1 MDTKRIAII
10 TDSGT
15 NVPPDFVAEHN
26 IRITP
31 LRINYSD
38 GSSYESGLTITPAE
52 LVARFEEE
60 VPKTSLPSPEGIKA
74 AFDDAKAAGYEGAV
88 YVAISS
94 GLSATCDT
102 ARMIAE
108 SITDF
113 PIYVV
118 DTKNIGIASGLIVI
132 EAQRLI
138 EQGLSLEEIGAKLD
152 QASLNTRVYFSV
164 PSLEYLRKGGRIS
177 EAIYR
182 IGSMLNIKPV
192 LTCDENGKYTIAKKT
207 RGWQKSLAGQIA
219 LGSAFAQQFD
229 HVHVG
234 ICCSAPN
241 IIYSEMDAMIKEA
254 IPNVTDFRYVEA
266 GSDLVVHTGPGLVGY
281 AVFGY

>member
-1 MDTKRIAII
+1 
-10 TDSGT
+10 
-15 NVPPDFVAEHN
+15 
-26 IRITP
+26 
-31 LRINYSD
+31 
-38 GSSYESGLTITPAE
+38 
-52 LVARFEEE
+52 
-60 VPKTSLPSPEGIKA
+60 
-74 AFDDAKAAGYEGAV
+74 
-88 YVAISS
+88 
-94 GLSATCDT
+94 
-102 ARMIAE
+102 MIAE

-138 EQGLSLEEIGAKLD
+138 DQGLSLEEIGAKLD

-219 LGSAFAQQFD
+219 LGAAFAQQFD
-229 HVHVG
+229 RVHVG

-241 IIYSEMDAMIKEA
+241 IIYSEMEAMIKEA

>member
-1 MDTKRIAII
+1 MNDKRIALI

-15 NVPPDFVAEHN
+15 NTPPDFITEHA

-38 GSSYESGLTITPAE
+38 GSSYESGITITTPE
-52 LVARFEEE
+52 LVKRFEDEI
-60 VPKTSLPSPEGIKA
+60 PKTSLPSPEGIKA
-74 AFDDAKAAGYEGAV
+74 TFEAAKAEGYQGAL
-88 YVAISS
+88 YIAISS

-102 ARMIAE
+102 TRMIAE
-108 SITDF
+108 SVEDF

-118 DTKNIGIASGLIVI
+118 DTKNIGVASGLIVM

-138 EQGLSLEEIGAKLD
+138 DQGLSLDQIGTALD
-152 QASLNTRVYFSV
+152 SASLNTRVYFSV
-164 PSLEYLRKGGRIS
+164 PTLEYLRKGGRIS

-192 LTCDENGKYTIAKKT
+192 LTCNENGKYVIAKKA

-219 LGSAFAQQFD
+219 LAASHAQQFE
-229 HVHVG
+229 HVHAG

-241 IIYSEMDAMIKEA
+241 IIYSEMESMMKEA
-254 IPNVTDFRYVEA
+254 IPNITDFTYADA
-266 GSDLVVHTGPGLVGY
+266 GPDLIVHTGPGLVGV
-281 AVFGY
+281 AIQGY

>member
-38 GSSYESGLTITPAE
+38 GSSYESGITITPAD

-102 ARMIAE
+102 T
-108 SITDF
+108 SHGTVYIT
-113 PIYVV
+113 I
-118 DTKNIGIASGLIVI
+118 
-132 EAQRLI
+132 
-138 EQGLSLEEIGAKLD
+138 
-152 QASLNTRVYFSV
+152 
-164 PSLEYLRKGGRIS
+164 
-177 EAIYR
+177 
-182 IGSMLNIKPV
+182 M
-192 LTCDENGKYTIAKKT
+192 
-207 RGWQKSLAGQIA
+207 
-219 LGSAFAQQFD
+219 
-229 HVHVG
+229 
-234 ICCSAPN
+234 
-241 IIYSEMDAMIKEA
+241 
-254 IPNVTDFRYVEA
+254 
-266 GSDLVVHTGPGLVGY
+266 
-281 AVFGY
+281 

>member
-1 MDTKRIAII
+1 MKKR
-10 TDSGT
+10 
-15 NVPPDFVAEHN
+15 FQ
-26 IRITP
+26 R
-31 LRINYSD
+31 LRF
-38 GSSYESGLTITPAE
+38 LLLRA
-52 LVARFEEE
+52 F
-60 VPKTSLPSPEGIKA
+60 KA

-192 LTCDENGKYTIAKKT
+192 LTCDEK
-207 RGWQKSLAGQIA
+207 WQIHHCQEDSWLAEVSSRTDCSRSSL
-219 LGSAFAQQFD
+219 
-229 HVHVG
+229 
-234 ICCSAPN
+234 CSE
-241 IIYSEMDAMIKEA
+241 I
-254 IPNVTDFRYVEA
+254 
-266 GSDLVVHTGPGLVGY
+266 
-281 AVFGY
+281 

>member
-38 GSSYESGLTITPAE
+38 GSSYESGITITPAE

-74 AFDDAKAAGYEGAV
+74 AFDDAKVAGYEGAV

-164 PSLEYLRKGGRIS
+164 PSLDYLRKGGRIS

-229 HVHVG
+229 RVHVG

-241 IIYSEMDAMIKEA
+241 IIYSEMEAMIKEA

-266 GSDLVVHTGPGLVGY
+266 GSDLLVHTGPGLVGY

>member
-38 GSSYESGLTITPAE
+38 GSSYESGITITPAE

-164 PSLEYLRKGGRIS
+164 PRDRKS
-177 EAIYR
+177 
-182 IGSMLNIKPV
+182 
-192 LTCDENGKYTIAKKT
+192 
-207 RGWQKSLAGQIA
+207 
-219 LGSAFAQQFD
+219 
-229 HVHVG
+229 
-234 ICCSAPN
+234 
-241 IIYSEMDAMIKEA
+241 
-254 IPNVTDFRYVEA
+254 
-266 GSDLVVHTGPGLVGY
+266 VV
-281 AVFGY
+281 

>member
-1 MDTKRIAII
+1 MSHLILLLNTIL
-10 TDSGT
+10 
-15 NVPPDFVAEHN
+15 
-26 IRITP
+26 RITHFALTILTALP
-31 LRINYSD
+31 TSLVI
-38 GSSYESGLTITPAE
+38 TITPAD

-138 EQGLSLEEIGAKLD
+138 EQGLSL
-152 QASLNTRVYFSV
+152 
-164 PSLEYLRKGGRIS
+164 
-177 EAIYR
+177 
-182 IGSMLNIKPV
+182 
-192 LTCDENGKYTIAKKT
+192 
-207 RGWQKSLAGQIA
+207 
-219 LGSAFAQQFD
+219 
-229 HVHVG
+229 
-234 ICCSAPN
+234 
-241 IIYSEMDAMIKEA
+241 
-254 IPNVTDFRYVEA
+254 
-266 GSDLVVHTGPGLVGY
+266 
-281 AVFGY
+281 

>member
-38 GSSYESGLTITPAE
+38 GSSYESGITITPAD

-138 EQGLSLEEIGAKLD
+138 EKGLSLEEIGPKLD
-152 QASLNTRVYFSV
+152 QASRNTRVYFSV

-177 EAIYR
+177 ETIYR
-182 IGSMLNIKPV
+182 IGSILNIKPV
-192 LTCDENGKYTIAKKT
+192 LTCDENGKYVIAKKT
-207 RGWQKSLAGQIA
+207 RGWHKSLEGQIS
-219 LGSAFAQQFD
+219 LGAAFAQQFD

-241 IIYSEMDAMIKEA
+241 IIYSEMEAMIKEA

-281 AVFGY
+281 TVFGY